1 MILNWL
7 DFHFFF
13 LKNKATDNSMVLY
26 MMCLFLQTGGSVQR
40 QQPSH
45 SQSISSQQSSTSQA
59 PTARPPTPPQTSA
72 PPTQKGHYRT
82 PAPPVA
88 PPSIPMT
95 GGPGPFNSSVPSNYS
110 MGQITALP
118 GQHSKWTDI

>member
-1 MILNWL
+1 
-7 DFHFFF
+7 
-13 LKNKATDNSMVLY
+13 
-26 MMCLFLQTGGSVQR
+26 MCLFLQTGGGVQR
-40 QQPSH
+40 QQSSR
-45 SQSISSQQSSTSQA
+45 SQSVSSHGSTNQA
-59 PTARPPTPPQTSA
+59 PTTRPPTPPQTSA

-88 PPSIPMT
+88 PPSIPMA

-118 GQHSKWTDI
+118 GQHSKWTNI